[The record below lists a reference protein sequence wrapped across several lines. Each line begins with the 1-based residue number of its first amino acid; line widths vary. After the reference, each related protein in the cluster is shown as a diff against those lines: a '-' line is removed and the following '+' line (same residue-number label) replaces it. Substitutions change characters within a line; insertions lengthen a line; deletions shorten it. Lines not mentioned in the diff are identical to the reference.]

1 VTTVKLTTGTAVFLV
16 VDPLGGPINWAG
28 VDRVRAH
35 ELARNTGQ
43 LVVELAAQADYRS
56 TEDRRF
62 DEEGGAR
69 S

>member
-1 VTTVKLTTGTAVFLV
+1 MSTSTDTLLIYGYIWDDEHDLF
-16 VDPLGGPINWAG
+16 D
-28 VDRVRAH
+28 
-35 ELARNTGQ
+35 